1 MSNFSAI
8 LDGYLARKAEVGRPA
23 VARWRG
29 SLLGA
34 CIRQQWYATEKV
46 PPTNPFPDN
55 LYRIF
60 ERGHAVAEVLNK
72 AGKDALAAGEL
83 LEFQEEVPVLLPE
96 FEMSGNVDALVKWP
110 DGRREVW
117 EYKSTTNRGMQYI
130 REVKPEH
137 AVQASV
143 YAYILEKELGEPV
156 EARVIYAAAED
167 FKLLEFRLDRG
178 WRDRALRVLRVLQY
192 FGKRKPP
199 RLPSRR
205 GKDMKAEWPC
215 KGCQWLKEC
224 RG

>member
-1 MSNFSAI
+1 VSNFSGI
-8 LDGYLARKAEVGRPA
+8 LDGYLKRKAEVGRPA
-23 VARWRG
+23 IARWRG

-34 CIRQQWYATEKV
+34 CVRQQWYAAEKV
-46 PPTNPFPDN
+46 EPTNPFPDN

-60 ERGHAVAEVLNK
+60 ERGHAVAEILNK
-72 AGKDALAAGEL
+72 AGRDALEAGEL
-83 LEFQEEVPVLLPE
+83 LDFQEEVPVLLPE
-96 FEMSGNVDALVKWP
+96 YEFSGNVDALVKWP
-110 DGRREVW
+110 DGTHEVW

-137 AVQASV
+137 AVQAS
-143 YAYILEKELGEPV
+143 
-156 EARVIYAAAED
+156 IYAAAED
-167 FKLLEFRLDRG
+167 FKLLEFKLDRG
-178 WRDRALRVLRVLQY
+178 WRDRAIRVLKVLQY

-215 KGCQWLKEC
+215 KGCKWLKEC